1 MGKFASKACA
11 IGNSISQEADVK
23 DAQHGES
30 GMSAKEG
37 RHHYV
42 MLAINLALSLAVM
55 YFAMFTMIFSW
66 GEFVQNI
73 NFFYMAL
80 GMWAPMAIIMLLTMK
95 SMYMNAKLNLA
106 LYVTFAAVFVL
117 SLIGIRAQGL
127 VGDRQFVQSM
137 IPHHSGA
144 LLMCKEASLKDPELR
159 ALCYGPD
166 GIIESQRRE
175 IKQMRAILERL

>member
-1 MGKFASKACA
+1 
-11 IGNSISQEADVK
+11 VK

-80 GMWAPMAIIMLLTMK
+80 VMWAPMAIIMLLTMK

>member
-1 MGKFASKACA
+1 MKQAHHD
-11 IGNSISQEADVK
+11 EPT
-23 DAQHGES
+23 
-30 GMSAKEG
+30 MSAKEG

-42 MLAINLALSLAVM
+42 MLAVNLALSLAIM

-66 GEFVQNI
+66 GEFIQNI

-80 GMWAPMAIIMLLTMK
+80 VMWAPMAIVMLLTMK
-95 SMYMNAKLNLA
+95 SMYVNTKLNVA
-106 LYVTFAAVFVL
+106 LHVAFVAIFLL

-144 LLMCKEASLKDPELR
+144 LLMCQEASLKDPELR
-159 ALCYGPD
+159 DLCYGPD
-166 GIIESQRRE
+166 GIIASQNRE
-175 IKQMRAILERL
+175 IKQMKAILERL

>member
-1 MGKFASKACA
+1 M
-11 IGNSISQEADVK
+11 K
-23 DAQHGES
+23 DAHHGEA

-42 MLAINLALSLAVM
+42 MLAINLALSLAIM

-66 GEFVQNI
+66 GEFIQNI

-80 GMWAPMAIIMLLTMK
+80 VMWAPMAIIMLLTMK
-95 SMYMNAKLNLA
+95 SMYMNANLNVA
-106 LYVTFAAVFVL
+106 LHVAFAGIFVL
-117 SLIGIRAQGL
+117 SLIGIRTQGL

-159 ALCYGPD
+159 ALCYGPG
-166 GIIESQRRE
+166 GIIESQTQE
-175 IKQMRAILERL
+175 INQMKAILERL

>member
-1 MGKFASKACA
+1 MKNAH
-11 IGNSISQEADVK
+11 
-23 DAQHGES
+23 HGEAS
-30 GMSAKEG
+30 MSTKGG

-42 MLAINLALSLAVM
+42 MLGVNLSLSLAVM

-66 GEFVQNI
+66 GEFIQNI

-80 GMWAPMAIIMLLTMK
+80 VMWAPMAVVMLLTMK
-95 SMYMNAKLNLA
+95 SMYMNSKLNVLLHVA
-106 LYVTFAAVFVL
+106 FVAIFLL

-159 ALCYGPD
+159 DLCYGPD
-166 GIIESQRRE
+166 GIIASQTRE
-175 IKQMRAILERL
+175 IKQMKTILERL

>member
-1 MGKFASKACA
+1 M
-11 IGNSISQEADVK
+11 K

-80 GMWAPMAIIMLLTMK
+80 VMWAPMAIIMLLTMK

-117 SLIGIRAQGL
+117 SLIGIRARGL